1 MLAAGRLA
9 SSQRKAALNAPNLIS
24 LARVLVVPFIISLI
38 ISGELKLA
46 FVLVLLAGLSDALD
60 GYLARHFGWRTE
72 LGSYL
77 DPVAD
82 KLLLVSMF
90 VTLGYFGMLPASLV
104 VLVVSR
110 DVLIVI
116 AVVIA
121 HMLGQPMKM
130 RPHLSGKLN
139 TVAQIGLAVVTLAD
153 EGFGLGLASIRQLLV
168 LLAAGLTAV
177 STGVYLQTWMRHL
190 TGHGVVSDDAGVL
203 RPPKSEGLGE

>member
-1 MLAAGRLA
+1 M
-9 SSQRKAALNAPNLIS
+9 NAPNLIS

-82 KLLLVSMF
+82 KLLLVSMY
-90 VTLGYFGMLPASLV
+90 VTLGSFAMLPASLV

-121 HMLGQPMKM
+121 HMLGRPMSM

-139 TVAQIGLAVVTLAD
+139 TAAQIGLAVVTLAD
-153 EGFGLGLASIRQLLV
+153 EGFGLGFASFRNVLV
-168 LLAAGLTAV
+168 LATAGLTV
-177 STGVYLQTWMRHL
+177 ISTGVYLQTWLRHL
-190 TGHGVVSDDAGVL
+190 TGYGVVSDEASVL
-203 RPPKSEGLGE
+203 RSTKPDGPSA

>member
-1 MLAAGRLA
+1 M
-9 SSQRKAALNAPNLIS
+9 NAPNLIS
-24 LARVLVVPFIISLI
+24 LARVLIVPFIISLI
-38 ISGELKLA
+38 ISGEFRLA

-60 GYLARHFGWRTE
+60 GYLARQFGWRTE

-90 VTLGYFGMLPASLV
+90 LTLGFYGWMPASLV

-121 HMLGQPMKM
+121 HMLGRPMTM
-130 RPHLSGKLN
+130 RPHFSGKLN
-139 TVAQIGLAVVTLAD
+139 TAAQVALAVATLAD
-153 EGFGLGLASIRQLLV
+153 AGFDLGLAGFRQLLV
-168 LLAAGLTAV
+168 LVTAGLIVV
-177 STGVYLQTWMRHL
+177 STGIYLQTWLRHL
-190 TGHGVVSDDAGVL
+190 TGYGVVNDGPVVL
-203 RPPKSEGLGE
+203 DRRKSEGPGK